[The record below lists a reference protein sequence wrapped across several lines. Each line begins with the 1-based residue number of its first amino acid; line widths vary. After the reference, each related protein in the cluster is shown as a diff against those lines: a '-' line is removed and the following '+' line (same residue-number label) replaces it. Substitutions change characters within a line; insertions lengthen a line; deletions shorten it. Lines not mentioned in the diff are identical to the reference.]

1 MVVLPA
7 ASRPTIRM
15 RISCLEKSLWNNLV
29 NVSPIAAEK
38 ILLLLL
44 LLLLFFFFF
53 LFFLLPH

>member
-1 MVVLPA
+1 M
-7 ASRPTIRM
+7 RM
-15 RISCLEKSLWNNLV
+15 RISCLEKSFWNNLV

-44 LLLLFFFFF
+44 LLLFFF

>member
-44 LLLLFFFFF
+44 LFFFFF